1 MFLWSNASVDAAAPN
16 TNVKVTILDESNHR
30 IDLEVKLEQ
39 LDDCYNTTNELTK
52 QENLQRVQL
61 LLLTWK

>member
-1 MFLWSNASVDAAAPN
+1 MFLWSNASVDAATLN
-16 TNVKVTILDESNHR
+16 TNVTILDESKRR

-39 LDDCYNTTNELTK
+39 LGACYNTTNELTK